1 MFRAHERVTD
11 GAPYD
16 HPPMRIL
23 ILTPRLPWPPL
34 DGGRVA
40 MPRLAQSLANNGAE
54 VEVLSLNPRKHRGV
68 PQGPVPIRAVNINTS
83 RVVAPLL
90 RAIFSSVPFIV
101 ARFYSHKFQRAV
113 DEALRRFRP
122 DIVQIE
128 SPFLLPYAPAGV
140 PVVLRSLNV
149 EFRIWETLALR
160 WIASSLGRYEVRM
173 LNEVDAIVPIS
184 EEDAVDFRAL
194 GCTKPIY
201 VVPCGVVLPTP
212 DSQLPTPGTIG
223 FIGSLDYRPNQHAV
237 RWILEELWPR
247 IVARVPD
254 AKLSIAGSSPP
265 DSLRREV
272 EGRGIDFQPNVADPN
287 AFVRSLAVVLAPIR
301 AGGGMRIKILEAMAL
316 GKPVV
321 ATTLGASGMDAKD
334 VVIADDPDAFAD
346 AVARLLRDPEAALRL
361 GAAGREHVA
370 RIYDSD
376 TLAAGLLSF
385 YAGLVARR
393 RSPSRS

>member
-1 MFRAHERVTD
+1 
-11 GAPYD
+11 
-16 HPPMRIL
+16 
-23 ILTPRLPWPPL
+23 
-34 DGGRVA
+34 
-40 MPRLAQSLANNGAE
+40 
-54 VEVLSLNPRKHRGV
+54 
-68 PQGPVPIRAVNINTS
+68 
-83 RVVAPLL
+83 
-90 RAIFSSVPFIV
+90 
-101 ARFYSHKFQRAV
+101 
-113 DEALRRFRP
+113 
-122 DIVQIE
+122 
-128 SPFLLPYAPAGV
+128 
-140 PVVLRSLNV
+140 
-149 EFRIWETLALR
+149 
-160 WIASSLGRYEVRM
+160 M

-223 FIGSLDYRPNQHAV
+223 FIGSLDYRPNQDAV

-287 AFVRSLAVVLAPIR
+287 AFVRRLAVVLAPIR

-346 AVARLLRDPEAALRL
+346 AVAHLLRDPEAASRL

-370 RIYDSD
+370 RVYDSD

-385 YAGLVARR
+385 YEGLVTRR
-393 RSPSRS
+393 RSPSRP